1 MHVAEVTKSLSNLV
15 KSRNIVCDS
24 NAKKVI
30 DYNDVI
36 SAKILKI
43 QETIASESKNKDALG
58 FVEGIDAKT
67 AMELLEET
75 PAEDM
80 EAVNTKAEQ
89 IIAQANADAKAIVER
104 AKEESD
110 LIRADSAAVGKREGY
125 DEGKKQAEIELVAL
139 RKSIEDE
146 RVKMEIEY
154 NERLNEMEPLLVDT
168 ILTVFSKVTH
178 VLAGDKKDLVLQ
190 LVNDVLSKTEIS
202 KEFLIRVSHADYK
215 FMLDNREKING
226 VVSKKVQ
233 IEIVEDPTFKR
244 GQCMIESDSG
254 IYDCSLDI
262 QLENLIEAIKT
273 MACLVNE

>member
-1 MHVAEVTKSLSNLV
+1 MSNLV

-24 NAKKVI
+24 TEKKVI
-30 DYNDVI
+30 DYNELI
-36 SAKILKI
+36 SAKIHKI
-43 QETIASESKNKDALG
+43 QETIANESKGKDGLD
-58 FVEGIDAKT
+58 FVEGIDAAK
-67 AMELLEET
+67 AMELLEEN
-75 PAEDM
+75 PEEELGMARRR
-80 EAVNTKAEQ
+80 AEQ
-89 IIAQANADAKAIVER
+89 ILEQAKEDAKVIVER
-104 AKEESD
+104 AKQESD
-110 LIRADSAAVGKREGY
+110 IIRADSATIGKREGY
-125 DEGKKQAEIELVAL
+125 DEGKRKAETELQVLKQ
-139 RKSIEDE
+139 SIEEE

-178 VLAGDKKDLVLQ
+178 VLAEDKKDLVLQ

-215 FMLDNREKING
+215 FLLDNRERING

-262 QLENLIEAIKT
+262 QLENLISTIKT
-273 MACLVNE
+273 MACLVND